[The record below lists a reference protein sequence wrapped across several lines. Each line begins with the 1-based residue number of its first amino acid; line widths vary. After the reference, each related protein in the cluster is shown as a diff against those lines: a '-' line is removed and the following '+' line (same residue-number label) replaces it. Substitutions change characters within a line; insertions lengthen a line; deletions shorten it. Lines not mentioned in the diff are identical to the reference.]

1 MLLVSCQSLSVFLAT
16 PTNLITRDYCI
27 SLYETMAILP
37 DDVIVM
43 ARYNGRIDGDT

>member
-1 MLLVSCQSLSVFLAT
+1 MFLAT